1 VGRYIVRRLIES
13 IPVIVLAS
21 LLVFG
26 LLHLIPGDPASIMAG
41 EDATVEEVA
50 AIRERLGLNDP
61 LPVQFGRWWLS
72 LVQGDLGDSFRTSR
86 PVSEVIRINAVP
98 TLELALSSYVVTLSA
113 GIFFGV
119 MGGVRV
125 RSFWDWGV
133 SLSTVVFIAIPNFVF
148 GIVLLWI
155 ISYSLGWLPL
165 GGRVAVWEDPV
176 AAFKYLLLPAL
187 TLGLTQA
194 AVLARYT
201 RTAVSQVTSQQ
212 YVMTARAKGLTERVV
227 VLRHVL
233 KNALI
238 PTITL
243 SGLQV
248 AGILTG
254 SVVIERVFSRP
265 GLGRVVV
272 DSVQARDIPTI
283 QGVLLILVAVF
294 ILVNLVADLLYG
306 IVDPRIRLERSR

>member
-1 VGRYIVRRLIES
+1 MARYIVRRLIEA
-13 IPVIVLAS
+13 IPVVIIAS

-26 LLHLIPGDPASIMAG
+26 LLHFIPGDPAAMIADP
-41 EDATVEEVA
+41 DATEQDVA
-50 AIRERLGLNDP
+50 ALRARLGLDRP
-61 LPVQFGRWWLS
+61 LYEQFGDWWLS
-72 LVQGDLGDSFRTSR
+72 LVQGDLGDSFRTGR
-86 PVSEVIRINAVP
+86 PVSEVIRINALP
-98 TLELALSSYVVTLSA
+98 TMELAVVSYAITLSL

-119 MGGVRV
+119 MGGVKV
-125 RSFWDWGV
+125 RSIWDWGV

-148 GIVLLWI
+148 GILLLWVVA
-155 ISYSLGWLPL
+155 YTLGWLPV

-176 AAFKYLLLPAL
+176 AGLKTLALPAF
-187 TLGLTQA
+187 TLGTTQA

-201 RTAVSQVTSQQ
+201 RTAVSQVTQQQ
-212 YVMTARAKGLTERVV
+212 YVMTARAKGLAERIVIV
-227 VLRHVL
+227 RHVL
-233 KNALI
+233 KNSLI

-272 DSVQARDIPTI
+272 DSVQARDIPTV
-283 QGVLLILVAVF
+283 QGVLLVLVGVF

-306 IVDPRIRLERSR
+306 VVDPRIRLEA

>member
-1 VGRYIVRRLIES
+1 MARYIVRRLIEA
-13 IPVIVLAS
+13 IPVVIIAS
-21 LLVFG
+21 VLVFG
-26 LLHLIPGDPASIMAG
+26 LLHFIPGDPAAMIADP
-41 EDATVEEVA
+41 DATEQDVA
-50 AIRERLGLNDP
+50 ALRARLGLDRP
-61 LPVQFGRWWLS
+61 LYEQFGDWWLS
-72 LVQGDLGDSFRTSR
+72 LVQGDLGDSFRTGR
-86 PVSEVIRINAVP
+86 PVSEVIRINALP
-98 TLELALSSYVVTLSA
+98 TMELAVVSYAITLSL

-119 MGGVRV
+119 MGGVKV
-125 RSFWDWGV
+125 RSIWDWGV

-148 GIVLLWI
+148 GILLLWVVA
-155 ISYSLGWLPL
+155 YTLGWLPV

-176 AAFKYLLLPAL
+176 AGLKTLALPAF
-187 TLGLTQA
+187 TLGTTQA

-201 RTAVSQVTSQQ
+201 RTAVSQVTQQQ
-212 YVMTARAKGLTERVV
+212 YVMTARAKGLAERIVIV
-227 VLRHVL
+227 RHVL
-233 KNALI
+233 KNSLI

-272 DSVQARDIPTI
+272 DSVQARDIPTV
-283 QGVLLILVAVF
+283 QGVLLVLVGVF

-306 IVDPRIRLERSR
+306 VVDPRIRLEA